1 MSGSLSSIPL
11 TDLALAFIPVAV
23 VIGLLI
29 RWSEDWRGA
38 VYAVLRMV
46 VQLLLIG
53 YLLVWIFRADTP
65 WIVVGVVAVMIVAS
79 SWIALQ
85 PVRSRRRALLGPSLI
100 AIAAG
105 GTATLLLMT
114 EVVLA
119 LVPWYRAD
127 YFVPLAGMVYAN
139 AMNTVSLAAERLQA
153 EVAAGVEA
161 ADARRR
167 AFRAS
172 LIPVTNSL
180 LAVGLVSL
188 PGMMTGQILSG
199 VDPLVAVR
207 YQILV
212 MCMVYGSAGLSA
224 ACFLVL
230 LARSDPARLCGGTG
244 ER

>member
-1 MSGSLSSIPL
+1 MSGTIRSIPL
-11 TDLALAFIPVAV
+11 GDLALAFIPVAV
-23 VIGLLI
+23 VIGLLV

-38 VYAVLRMV
+38 IYAVLRMV

-53 YLLVWIFRADTP
+53 YLLVWIFRAETY
-65 WIVVGVVAVMIVAS
+65 WIVVAVVAVMIAAS

-85 PVRSRRRALLGPSLI
+85 PVRAQRRALLGPSLM
-100 AIAAG
+100 AIGAG

-114 EVVLA
+114 EVVLD
-119 LVPWYRAD
+119 LVPWYRPD

-153 EVAAGVEA
+153 ELAAGVQA

-224 ACFLVL
+224 ACFLAL
-230 LARSDPARLCGGTG
+230 LARSDPGRLLDDPPGG
-244 ER
+244 

>member
-1 MSGSLSSIPL
+1 VSESVPTIPL
-11 TDLALAFIPVAV
+11 ADLALAFIPVAV
-23 VIGLLI
+23 VIGLLV

-38 VYAVLRMV
+38 AYAVLRMV

-53 YLLVWIFRADTP
+53 YLLVWIFRADTF
-65 WIVVGVVAVMIVAS
+65 WIVAGVVAVMIVAS

-85 PVRSRRRALLGPSLI
+85 PVRPRRRALLGPSLI

-114 EVVLA
+114 EVVLDLA
-119 LVPWYRAD
+119 PWYRPD

-153 EVAAGVEA
+153 ELAAGVAA

-167 AFRAS
+167 AFRAA

-224 ACFLVL
+224 ACFLAL
-230 LARSDPARLCGGTG
+230 LARSDAGRRANEAADG
-244 ER
+244 

>member
-1 MSGSLSSIPL
+1 MNHTIQPVVLA
-11 TDLALAFIPVAV
+11 DMALAFLPVAA
-23 VIGLLI
+23 VIVLLL
-29 RWSEDWRGA
+29 RWSENWREA
-38 VYAVLRMV
+38 VYAVVRMA

-53 YLLVWIFRADTP
+53 YLLVWIFEAERV
-65 WIVVGVVAVMIVAS
+65 WIVLAVVGVMILAS

-85 PVRSRRRALLGPSLI
+85 PVKQRRRALLGPSLA

-105 GTATLLLMT
+105 GTANLLLVT
-114 EVVLA
+114 EFVLDLA
-119 LVPWYRAD
+119 PWYRPD

-153 EVAAGVEA
+153 ELAAGVEA

-167 AFRAS
+167 AFRAA
-172 LIPVTNSL
+172 LIPITNSL

-212 MCMVYGSAGLSA
+212 MCMIYGSAGISA
-224 ACFLVL
+224 ACFLTLV
-230 LARSDPARLCGGTG
+230 ARSDAGPLSDEAADG
-244 ER
+244 

>member
-1 MSGSLSSIPL
+1 MSESIRMIPL
-11 TDLALAFIPVAV
+11 ANLALAFIPVAV
-23 VIGLLI
+23 VIGLLV

-38 VYAVLRMV
+38 AYAVLRMV

-53 YLLVWIFRADTP
+53 YLLVWIFRADTF

-105 GTATLLLMT
+105 GTVTLLLMT
-114 EVVLA
+114 EIVLDLA
-119 LVPWYRAD
+119 PWYRPD

-153 EVAAGVEA
+153 EVAAGVAA

-224 ACFLVL
+224 ACFLALV
-230 LARSDPARLCGGTG
+230 ARSNAGRPADEARDG
-244 ER
+244 